1 MKDMKLICN
10 RIQESK
16 TPGPTARLL
25 SELVEEPPEKSAA
38 KSIPAASSD
47 AIPLVLPV
55 SYLLYFTV
63 STCGSSLNSSAYV
76 GRNHCFGKVLSSS

>member
-38 KSIPAASSD
+38 KSLPAASFD

-55 SYLLYFTV
+55 SYLLYIF
-63 STCGSSLNSSAYV
+63 TCGSSLNSSACV
-76 GRNHCFGKVLSSS
+76 GRNCFGKGLSSS

>member
-16 TPGPTARLL
+16 IPGATARLL
-25 SELVEEPPEKSAA
+25 SKMVEEPPEKSA
-38 KSIPAASSD
+38 KSTPVASSD

-55 SYLLYFTV
+55 SYLLYIF
-63 STCGSSLNSSAYV
+63 LFNIWQ
-76 GRNHCFGKVLSSS
+76 

>member
-38 KSIPAASSD
+38 KSTPAASSD
-47 AIPLVLPV
+47 AIPLALPV
-55 SYLLYFTV
+55 SYLFHIFTF
-63 STCGSSLNSSAYV
+63 TKCDNGLNSSAYIAMPL
-76 GRNHCFGKVLSSS
+76 F